1 MRQVRLGQ
9 TNLQVSAA
17 GSTRSSRVRYRC
29 EGSPSGRYAKGASMV
44 KLALFGAAARH
55 GRLRSTVGGGEQQ
68 R

>member
-17 GSTRSSRVRYRC
+17 SSTRSSRARYLC
-29 EGSPSGRYAKGASMV
+29 EGSPTGRHAKGASMA

-55 GRLRSTVGGGEQQ
+55 RRLRPIGNAWEHQ

>member
-17 GSTRSSRVRYRC
+17 SSTRSSRVRYRC
-29 EGSPSGRYAKGASMV
+29 EGSSSGGHAKGASMA
-44 KLALFGAAARH
+44 KLALFGATACH
-55 GRLRSTVGGGEQQ
+55 GRLRPIGNAGEQQ